1 MGMGQGEVGWGGGGQ
16 DKSKD
21 LQAGRGRGGVIG
33 KFFMLLNKTIY
44 KWQFFKN
51 MNLFTGRNGMKNGV
65 GQPIFFT
72 AGCPSQMSRMVMVG
86 TGGISKTDEFFVKF
100 PNGL

>member
-1 MGMGQGEVGWGGGGQ
+1 
-16 DKSKD
+16 
-21 LQAGRGRGGVIG
+21 
-33 KFFMLLNKTIY
+33 
-44 KWQFFKN
+44 